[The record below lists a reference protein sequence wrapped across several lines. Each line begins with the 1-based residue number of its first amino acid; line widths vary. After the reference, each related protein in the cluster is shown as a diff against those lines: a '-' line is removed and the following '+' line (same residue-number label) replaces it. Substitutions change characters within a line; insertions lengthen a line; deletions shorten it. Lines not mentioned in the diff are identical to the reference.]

1 MAASLRFPLLFS
13 LGVACVGPE
22 PPTIAIVDVTVVDP
36 ASGRAHPDM
45 TLTVGGRTVRDLG
58 PTADVRVPGTTRVID
73 GRGKYLVPGLWDM
86 HVHAL
91 WDPAVQETFL
101 PLFVANGVTGIRD
114 MGGPLEAVLAGRAAV
129 RSGELVGP
137 RIVAA
142 GPILDGP
149 EPVHPSISWAI
160 GTAREARAAVDSLRW
175 AGVDFIKVYTL
186 LPRDAFFAVAER
198 AREFD
203 LPFAGHVPADVD
215 PAEAAKVGMLS
226 IEHLRSEL
234 GGLCGP
240 NVGSVCD
247 SLFAVL
253 RKQRTWNTPTLI
265 VRRASAR
272 GYDSSVVD
280 TGRLRFIPPI
290 VRDDWDVAREKAQ
303 TRSSDEVRRLAARTT
318 RERELAEAVY
328 HAQLKLLAGSDAGDR
343 FSFPGFSLHDEL
355 VLLVEAGLSPRD
367 ALASATSHPATAL
380 GVADSLGT
388 LARGMLADMV
398 LLDANPLED
407 IRNTRRISA
416 VILNGRL
423 FDRVALD
430 ALLERIAAAASR

>member
-1 MAASLRFPLLFS
+1 MPTSLRIPLLFS
-13 LGVACVGPE
+13 LGVACAGPE
-22 PPTIAIVDVTVVDP
+22 QPTIAIVDVTVVDP
-36 ASGRAHPDM
+36 ASGQAQPDM
-45 TLTVGGRTVRDLG
+45 TVTVGGDRILDVG
-58 PTADVRVPGTTRVID
+58 PKADVRVPGTTRVID

-114 MGGPLEAVLAGRAAV
+114 MGGPLEAALAGRAAV
-129 RSGELVGP
+129 RSGQLIGP

-149 EPVHPSISWAI
+149 EPVHPSISWPI
-160 GTAREARAAVDSLRW
+160 GNAREARAAVDSLRW

-198 AREFD
+198 AHEFG
-203 LPFAGHVPADVD
+203 LPLAGHVPAEVD

-234 GGLCGP
+234 GGLCDP

-265 VRRASAR
+265 VRRVSAR

-280 TGRLRFIPPI
+280 TTRLRFIPAI
-290 VRDDWDVAREKAQ
+290 VRADWEAAREKVQ
-303 TRSSDEVRRLAARTT
+303 TRSSEEVLRLAVRTT
-318 RERELAEAVY
+318 RERELAGAVY
-328 HAQLKLLAGSDAGDR
+328 RAQLKLLAGSDAGDR

-367 ALASATSHPATAL
+367 ALASATIHPAMAL

-407 IRNTRRISA
+407 IRNTQRISA

-430 ALLERIAAAASR
+430 ALLEQIAAAASR